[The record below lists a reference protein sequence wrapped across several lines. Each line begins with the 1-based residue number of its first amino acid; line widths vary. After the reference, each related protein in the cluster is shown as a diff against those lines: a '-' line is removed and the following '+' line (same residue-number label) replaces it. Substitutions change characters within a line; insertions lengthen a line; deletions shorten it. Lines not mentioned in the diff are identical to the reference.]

1 MTAPTISSQ
10 RLVMRA
16 LTKASQRQIDWLRDK
31 DVVTFSEQ
39 RHREHTLGSQLRYI
53 QSFVGRSY
61 IWSIHAVTDNR
72 HIGNITSTVD
82 EPNSVAD
89 IGILLGE
96 KDFWGHGYGSEA
108 WLAVCNWMLDK
119 DCGKMRKLEAG
130 CASCNVAMKKI
141 IEKSKFQLEGERKNH
156 LVIDGSPYG
165 TLLYG
170 RFR

>member
-16 LTKASQRQIDWLRDK
+16 LTKSSQRQVDWLRDK
-31 DVVTFSEQ
+31 DVIAFSEQ

-53 QSFVGRSY
+53 QSFIGKSC

-72 HIGNITSTVD
+72 HIGNITATVD
-82 EPNSVAD
+82 EPNGVAD

-108 WLAVCNWMLDK
+108 WLAVSNWLIDK

-130 CASCNVAMKKI
+130 CAAVNVAMKKI
-141 IEKSKFQLEGERKNH
+141 IEKSKFQFEGERKNH
-156 LVIDGSPYG
+156 FIIEGSPYG
-165 TLLYG
+165 AVFYG